1 MEAMSFE
8 ISIEEVF
15 GKVKGVIV
23 VRRRGCTSW
32 IKFGEISLRC
42 LLEGAEACRS
52 GGVTDLQ

>member
-15 GKVKGVIV
+15 GKVNGVIV
-23 VRRRGCTSW
+23 VRGSGCTSG

-42 LLEGAEACRS
+42 LLEGAEACCS